1 MSDNNYIKNKPLL
14 NHLKAILKA
23 KPYINTKS
31 PQKYIFEKQ
40 NKSKAIRYNY
50 DEANNI
56 KKTYDGIFN
65 IKPRVNSSKPKT
77 IKMGKTKFTKVAS
90 HEDQEHIRRLTAI
103 SKRITYF
110 GSENDRKKKKE
121 DPIMNPV
128 YFFRSP
134 NDKKATKLVELNKFN
149 EKIEELNKKAEKS
162 DFYIKQTNILQKE
175 RINSATNHFKP
186 GASSSFE
193 RNNFISSGK
202 IRGFSSKIKIP
213 SEELKSLKYKYD
225 SKLLLLVIIN
235 M

>member
-1 MSDNNYIKNKPLL
+1 MSNFDKDKPLF

-31 PQKYIFEKQ
+31 PKKYIFEKQ
-40 NKSKAIRYNY
+40 NKCKALQYNY

-77 IKMGKTKFTKVAS
+77 IQMGKSKFNKVAS

-149 EKIEELNKKAEKS
+149 QKIEELNKKADKA
-162 DFYIKQTNILQKE
+162 DFYTKQSNILQKE
-175 RINSATNHFKP
+175 RLNSATNQFKP

-202 IRGFSSKIKIP
+202 IRGFSSKSKVS

-225 SKLLLLVIIN
+225 SKSCIIS
-235 M
+235 